1 MRLIVTVILA
11 LVVAAA
17 EGDRRTR
24 IRSHEKIQCLPTL
37 GDVEVATLVAGIPL
51 KTTFNGTSVNL
62 LELYNQWCE
71 QTHGSF
77 TAVTA
82 RLLLGYGNDVFVI
95 PYHLGEVV
103 DDPAWGGR
111 IFKPRPRGPIQFI
124 GWYQANRDLELVTNV
139 TMVELGEADP
149 AELTFSDD
157 IVFVGDR
164 LYHPSSGVFV
174 DPRHPLYNFDA
185 FHKRG
190 NHFDL
195 ATQESVRHEAANT
208 TLIAVI
214 DGHRITRKPCYR
226 LTFPELL
233 LDCRG
238 DGCDGV
244 QVVGEDYC
252 FFLDDCQI
260 AHGPE
265 SIFREIL
272 VIPKGKFFAAPGRRL
287 PTQLPGETYV
297 DREFDNAPILV
308 HRHWSTKKK
317 VLAVVAIGLSLLAV
331 VLSVVILRLL

>member
-1 MRLIVTVILA
+1 MRLIVTAILA

-62 LELYNQWCE
+62 LELYNRWCE
-71 QTHGSF
+71 RTNGSF

-82 RLLLGYGNDVFVI
+82 RLLLGYGSDVFVL
-95 PYHLGEVV
+95 PYYLGEIV

-111 IFKPRPRGPIQFI
+111 MFKSRAPGPIQFI
-124 GWYQANRDLELVTNV
+124 GWYQANRDLEMVTNV

-226 LTFPELL
+226 LTFPDPTRLP
-233 LDCRG
+233 R
-238 DGCDGV
+238 
-244 QVVGEDYC
+244 
-252 FFLDDCQI
+252 
-260 AHGPE
+260 
-265 SIFREIL
+265 
-272 VIPKGKFFAAPGRRL
+272 RRL
-287 PTQLPGETYV
+287 
-297 DREFDNAPILV
+297 
-308 HRHWSTKKK
+308 
-317 VLAVVAIGLSLLAV
+317 
-331 VLSVVILRLL
+331 